1 MRWYL
6 GAILLLVVALAFGL
20 SLLAYAMYALLG
32 VMLVSRAISR
42 AWITNLSAAR
52 ECNRLTANIG
62 ERIAVV
68 RALTEAADAE
78 RAATQ
83 LRGAVDRAGARVG
96 GNRRLGTRPGAAKV
110 RHYPRPGCD
119 LPRRGTA

>member
-6 GAILLLVVALAFGL
+6 GAILLLAIALAFGL
-20 SLLAYAMYALLG
+20 GLLAYAMYALLG

-42 AWITNLSAAR
+42 AWITNLAAAR

-68 RALTEAADAE
+68 INV
-78 RAATQ
+78 Q
-83 LRGAVDRAGARVG
+83 NRGV
-96 GNRRLGTRPGAAKV
+96 
-110 RHYPRPGCD
+110 
-119 LPRRGTA
+119 LPIAWLLA